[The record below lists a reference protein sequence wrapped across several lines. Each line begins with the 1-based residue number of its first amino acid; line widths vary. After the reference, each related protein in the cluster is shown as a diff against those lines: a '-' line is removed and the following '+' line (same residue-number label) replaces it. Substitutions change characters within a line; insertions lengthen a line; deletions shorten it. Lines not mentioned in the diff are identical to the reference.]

1 MQGIENITSRIQA
14 DAQAEIDK
22 ILADARTQAADI
34 AARYE
39 AQARKEAE
47 DIVARGEKNAAER
60 EERLASVAQM
70 EAKKLT
76 LATKQEMLDKAFDLA
91 LDRLVSLPDEEYVDL
106 LADLA
111 VKAATTGREQLIFS
125 QKDRTRV
132 GKQVVAAANEK
143 LAKAVAPELPGS
155 LADSK
160 AGAILDKVVTG
171 ASAILAGTGMLTLSE
186 QTRPMRGGFILSDG
200 DVEVNC
206 AFETL
211 VRLQRGEI
219 SGEVAKAL
227 FD

>member
-1 MQGIENITSRIQA
+1 MNGIEKITQRIDQ
-14 DAQAEIDK
+14 DAQSEIDK
-22 ILADARTQAADI
+22 ILGDARAQAAEI
-34 AARYE
+34 LARYE
-39 AQARKEAE
+39 AQAQKESE
-47 DIVARGEKNAAER
+47 DIVAPAEKNAAER
-60 EERLASVAQM
+60 QDRLESVAQM

-91 LDRLVSLPDEEYVDL
+91 LDRLVSLPDEEYVAL

-155 LADSK
+155 LTDSK
-160 AGAILDKVVTG
+160 AGAILDKVVSG

-186 QTRPMRGGFILSDG
+186 ETRPMRGGFILSDG

>member
-1 MQGIENITSRIQA
+1 MNGIEKITQRIDQ
-14 DAQAEIDK
+14 DAQGEIDK
-22 ILADARTQAADI
+22 ILADARAQAAEI
-34 AARYE
+34 TARYE
-39 AQARKEAE
+39 AQAQKEAG

-70 EAKKLT
+70 EAKKMT
-76 LATKQEMLDKAFDLA
+76 LATKQEMLDKAFELA
-91 LDRLVSLPDEEYVDL
+91 LDRLVSLPDEEYVAL

-111 VKAATTGREQLIFS
+111 VKAAVTGREQLIFS
-125 QKDRTRV
+125 KKDRARV
-132 GKQVVAAANEK
+132 GKQVVTAANEK
-143 LAKAVAPELPGS
+143 LAKAVAPDLPGS
-155 LADSK
+155 LTESK

-186 QTRPMRGGFILSDG
+186 ETRPMRGGFILSDG

-219 SGEVAKAL
+219 SGQVAKAL

>member
-1 MQGIENITSRIQA
+1 MQGIENITGRIQA

-22 ILADARTQAADI
+22 ILADAKAQAAEI
-34 AARYE
+34 TARYD
-39 AQARKEAE
+39 AQAQKEAE
-47 DIVARGEKNAAER
+47 DIAARGKKNAAER

-76 LATKQEMLDKAFDLA
+76 LAAKQEMLDKAFDLA
-91 LDRLVSLPDEEYVDL
+91 LDRLVSLPDEEYIDL
-106 LADLA
+106 LAGLA
-111 VKAATTGREQLIFS
+111 ASAASTGREQLIFS

-132 GKQVVAAANEK
+132 GKKVVAAANGK
-143 LAKAVAPELPGS
+143 LAVNGH
-155 LADSK
+155 
-160 AGAILDKVVTG
+160 
-171 ASAILAGTGMLTLSE
+171 LTLSE

-219 SGEVAKAL
+219 SGEVAKVL

>member
-1 MQGIENITSRIQA
+1 MQGIENITGRIQA

-22 ILADARTQAADI
+22 ILADAKAQAAEI
-34 AARYE
+34 TARYD
-39 AQARKEAE
+39 AQAQKEAE
-47 DIVARGEKNAAER
+47 DIAARGKKNAAER

-76 LATKQEMLDKAFDLA
+76 LAAKQEMLDKAFDLA
-91 LDRLVSLPDEEYVDL
+91 LDRLVSLPDEEYIDL
-106 LADLA
+106 LAGLA
-111 VKAATTGREQLIFS
+111 ASAASTGREQLIFS

-132 GKQVVAAANEK
+132 GKQVVAAANGK
-143 LAKAVAPELPGS
+143 LAANGH
-155 LADSK
+155 
-160 AGAILDKVVTG
+160 
-171 ASAILAGTGMLTLSE
+171 LTLSE

-219 SGEVAKAL
+219 SGEVAKVL

>member
-1 MQGIENITSRIQA
+1 MNGIEKITQRIDQ
-14 DAQAEIDK
+14 DAQGEIDQ
-22 ILADARTQAADI
+22 ILADARAKAADI
-34 AARYE
+34 AAKYQ
-39 AQARKEAE
+39 AQAKKESE
-47 DIVARGEKNAAER
+47 DILARGEKNAAER

-76 LATKQEMLDKAFDLA
+76 LATKQEVLDKAFELA
-91 LDRLVSLPDEEYVDL
+91 LDRLVSLPDEEYVAL

-132 GKQVVAAANEK
+132 GKQVVALANEK
-143 LAKAVAPELPGS
+143 LAKAVAPELPES
-155 LADSK
+155 LTDSK
-160 AGAILDKVVTG
+160 AGAILDKVVAG

-186 QTRPMRGGFILSDG
+186 ETRPMRGGFILSDG

>member
-1 MQGIENITSRIQA
+1 MNGIEKITQRIDQ
-14 DAQAEIDK
+14 DAQGEIDQ
-22 ILADARTQAADI
+22 ILADARAQAADI
-34 AARYE
+34 TARYE
-39 AQARKEAE
+39 VQAQKEAQ

-76 LATKQEMLDKAFDLA
+76 LATKQEMLEKAFDLA
-91 LDRLVSLPDEEYVDL
+91 LDRLVSLPDDEYVAL

-111 VKAATTGREQLIFS
+111 VKAAVTGREQLIFS

-143 LAKAVAPELPGS
+143 LAKMVAPELPEA
-155 LADSK
+155 LTESK
-160 AGAILDKVVTG
+160 AGAILDKVVAG

-219 SGEVAKAL
+219 SGEVAKVL

>member
-1 MQGIENITSRIQA
+1 MNGIEKLTQQISA

-22 ILADARTQAADI
+22 IMADAKGEADAI
-34 AARYE
+34 AALYAQKAEKAAAAAMSKGE
-39 AQARKEAE
+39 A
-47 DIVARGEKNAAER
+47 AAAQR
-60 EERLASVAQM
+60 EERLISMAGM
-70 EAKKLT
+70 EGRKSL
-76 LATKQEMLDKAFDLA
+76 LAVRQEMVERAFELA
-91 LDRLVSLPDEEYVDL
+91 LEKLCSLPDEEYTAL
-106 LADLA
+106 LVKLA
-111 VKAATTGREQLIFS
+111 GAAATGKGQLIFS

-132 GKQVVAAANEK
+132 GKAVVTAVNE
-143 LAKAVAPELPGS
+143 ALPGGGS
-155 LADSK
+155 
-160 AGAILDKVVTG
+160 
-171 ASAILAGTGMLTLSE
+171 LTLSE

>member
-1 MQGIENITSRIQA
+1 MNGIEKITQRIDQ
-14 DAQAEIDK
+14 DAQGEIDQ
-22 ILADARTQAADI
+22 ILADARAQAADI
-34 AARYE
+34 TARYE
-39 AQARKEAE
+39 VQAQKEAQ

-76 LATKQEMLDKAFDLA
+76 LAAKQEMLEKAFDLA
-91 LDRLVSLPDEEYVDL
+91 LDRLVSLPDDEYVAL

-111 VKAATTGREQLIFS
+111 VKAAVTGREQLIFS

-143 LAKAVAPELPGS
+143 LAKMVAPELPEA
-155 LADSK
+155 LTESK
-160 AGAILDKVVTG
+160 AGAILDKVVAG

-219 SGEVAKAL
+219 SGEVAKVL